1 LAYRWPGNV
10 RQLYQTLRLAAALA
24 ENEGEIGLQHLP
36 DDVME
41 VGDTPASPAAGRPQS
56 QPQAGDT
63 LLASKQRAIKAAVE
77 ASGGNL
83 SAAARS
89 LGIGRATLY
98 RKLKGMQED

>member
-1 LAYRWPGNV
+1 
-10 RQLYQTLRLAAALA
+10 
-24 ENEGEIGLQHLP
+24 
-36 DDVME
+36 
-41 VGDTPASPAAGRPQS
+41 DTPASPAAGKPQS
-56 QPQAGDT
+56 QPQPQAGDT

>member
-1 LAYRWPGNV
+1 MCDTQV
-10 RQLYQTLRLAAALA
+10 ESAAA
-24 ENEGEIGLQHLP
+24 
-36 DDVME
+36 
-41 VGDTPASPAAGRPQS
+41 RPKL

-63 LLASKQRAIKAAVE
+63 LQASKQRAIKAAVE